1 MLSRQAIYE
10 ALENPATPTQKAIS
24 YGLLFVI
31 LLSIAALV
39 IEGRFPH
46 LAANLRG
53 WLVALEYLILL
64 VFGIEYVVRLAVSP
78 VPWRYATSAGGIID
92 LLALLPS
99 IVSLMLPAV
108 PSITWLRA
116 FRLLRFL
123 RVLKLAEH
131 GIRSNTVWSG
141 ILARVGPFIGVALA
155 FKAVALSF
163 EADDWWPKLD
173 DLRTMLAVV
182 GFALGVLLATKLGSA
197 QRRMHE
203 IEVSVCHVVGALRA
217 VRHAAPA
224 NLGLE
229 DWSRSLE
236 RALSTGEGRHD
247 LGRRTEKLASALVEV
262 GVAAP
267 YVLALQQQAAFLA
280 NRVSSKT
287 PVAYDRFLR
296 YATLVYAV
304 AVIIVMPG
312 LVGFLSIALVV
323 YVLGGMYFL
332 IEDMDRP
339 IDHHREALVDAD
351 LSPLVELNRG
361 WETLARRD
369 AAGSVAAGE

>member
-123 RVLKLAEH
+123 R
-131 GIRSNTVWSG
+131 
-141 ILARVGPFIGVALA
+141 
-155 FKAVALSF
+155 
-163 EADDWWPKLD
+163 
-173 DLRTMLAVV
+173 
-182 GFALGVLLATKLGSA
+182 
-197 QRRMHE
+197 
-203 IEVSVCHVVGALRA
+203 
-217 VRHAAPA
+217 
-224 NLGLE
+224 
-229 DWSRSLE
+229 SL
-236 RALSTGEGRHD
+236 
-247 LGRRTEKLASALVEV
+247 
-262 GVAAP
+262 
-267 YVLALQQQAAFLA
+267 
-280 NRVSSKT
+280 
-287 PVAYDRFLR
+287 
-296 YATLVYAV
+296 
-304 AVIIVMPG
+304 
-312 LVGFLSIALVV
+312 
-323 YVLGGMYFL
+323 
-332 IEDMDRP
+332 
-339 IDHHREALVDAD
+339 
-351 LSPLVELNRG
+351 
-361 WETLARRD
+361 
-369 AAGSVAAGE
+369 